1 MTIRRRN
8 TPWLSVCLLLLLLGA
23 AGCSMAPAID
33 EEPAGATSPPA
44 ATVAGNTA
52 TDTPPQAATPAA
64 TAAPGATTG
73 AEAAPSIYIRSG
85 SRITAV
91 GAALPRLIE
100 LQRGTEPAG
109 VGAITIAPDG
119 SRIAYTE
126 NSPGQIGLGLMDLR
140 TSEQQFVA
148 DVLFGAAF
156 SPDGQSVAYT
166 VVTQSNSQMIAQD
179 LGGGTPRVLQQGGGS
194 RVLRPVAWTPAGIL
208 AEEIIMATD
217 APPQNLVLLD
227 PQSGTP
233 RTVRAESHVQ
243 AESARDGSAV
253 ALVTGFVG
261 MGVPGEAGLALVE
274 VPGGGETELLAPR
287 TGRIPFVRLSPD
299 SSTIVYSSAPSGEA
313 PATLLHRIGADGS
326 GGRSL
331 DLGEAGISGTLR
343 DAAWRDDATLLV
355 LADDGAAKLRL
366 YELAAGDFSAGG
378 LRQIAEAEQAG
389 PNEQAQILIAR

>member
-1 MTIRRRN
+1 
-8 TPWLSVCLLLLLLGA
+8 
-23 AGCSMAPAID
+23 MAPAID
-33 EEPAGATSPPA
+33 EEPAGATFPPA
-44 ATVAGNTA
+44 ATVSGNTA

-64 TAAPGATTG
+64 TAAPGATIG

-91 GAALPRLIE
+91 GAARPQLIE
-100 LQRGTEPAG
+100 LQRGTEPSG
-109 VGAITIAPDG
+109 VGAITTAPDG
-119 SRIAYTE
+119 SSIAFTE
-126 NSPGQIGLGLMDLR
+126 NSPGRIGLGLMDLR

-166 VVTQSNSQMIAQD
+166 VVTQSSSQLIAHD
-179 LGGGTPRVLQQGGGS
+179 FGGGTPRVLQQGGGS
-194 RVLRPVAWTPAGIL
+194 RILRPIAWTPAGIL

-217 APPQNLVLLD
+217 APPQNLVLID
-227 PQSGTP
+227 PQAGAP
-233 RTVRAESHVQ
+233 RMLRAESHVQ
-243 AESARDGSAV
+243 AESAPDGARV

-299 SSTIVYSSAPSGEA
+299 SSTIVYSSASSSEA
-313 PATLLHRIGADGS
+313 PATLLHLIGADGS
-326 GGRSL
+326 GGRTL
-331 DLGEAGISGTLR
+331 DLGEAGLSGTLR
-343 DAAWRDDATLLV
+343 DAVWRDDATLLV
-355 LADDGAAKLRL
+355 LADDGAGKLRL

-378 LRQIAEAEQAG
+378 LSEVGEFEQAS
-389 PNEQAQILIAR
+389 PNEQAQILVAR

>member
-1 MTIRRRN
+1 MTIHRRTR
-8 TPWLSVCLLLLLLGA
+8 PWLALCLLLLLLGA

-44 ATVAGNTA
+44 ATVSGTTA

-64 TAAPGATTG
+64 TAATGATTG
-73 AEAAPSIYIRSG
+73 AEASPSIYIRSG

-91 GAALPRLIE
+91 GAARPQLIG
-100 LQRGTEPAG
+100 LQRGTEPSG

-119 SRIAYTE
+119 SHIAFTE
-126 NSPGQIGLGLMDLR
+126 NSPGRIGLGLMDLR

-156 SPDGQSVAYT
+156 SPDGLSVAYT
-166 VVTQSNSQMIAQD
+166 VVAQSSSQLIAHD

-194 RVLRPVAWTPAGIL
+194 RILRPIAWTPAGIL
-208 AEEIIMATD
+208 ADEIIMATD
-217 APPQNLVLLD
+217 APPQNLVLVD
-227 PQSGTP
+227 PQAGAP
-233 RTVRAESHVQ
+233 RMLRAESHVQ
-243 AESARDGSAV
+243 AESAPDGARV

-313 PATLLHRIGADGS
+313 PATLLHLIGADGS
-326 GGRSL
+326 GGRTL
-331 DLGEAGISGTLR
+331 DLGEAGLSGTLR

-355 LADDGAAKLRL
+355 LADDGAGKLRL

-378 LRQIAEAEQAG
+378 LSEVGEFEQAS
-389 PNEQAQILIAR
+389 PNEQAQILVAR

>member
-1 MTIRRRN
+1 
-8 TPWLSVCLLLLLLGA
+8 
-23 AGCSMAPAID
+23 MAPAID
-33 EEPAGATSPPA
+33 EEPAGATSPPE

-52 TDTPPQAATPAA
+52 TDTPPPAATPAA
-64 TAAPGATTG
+64 TTAPVETTG
-73 AEAAPSIYIRSG
+73 AGAAPSIYIRSG

-91 GAALPRLIE
+91 GAALPQLIE

-119 SRIAYTE
+119 SRIAFTE
-126 NSPGQIGLGLMDLR
+126 NSPGRIGLGLMDLR

-156 SPDGQSVAYT
+156 SPDGQSVVYT
-166 VVTQSNSQMIAQD
+166 VVTQSSSQLIAQD

-217 APPQNLVLLD
+217 APPQNLVLID
-227 PQSGTP
+227 PQAGTP
-233 RTVRAESHVQ
+233 RTVRAASHVQ
-243 AESARDGSAV
+243 AESAPDGTRV
-253 ALVTGFVG
+253 ALVTGFLG
-261 MGVPGEAGLALVE
+261 MGVPGEAGLTVVDVAA
-274 VPGGGETELLAPR
+274 GGETDLLSPR

-299 SSTIVYSSAPSGEA
+299 SSQIVYSSAPSYEV
-313 PATLLHRIGADGS
+313 PVTLLHLIGMDGS
-326 GGRSL
+326 GGRTL
-331 DLGEAGISGTLR
+331 DLAETGISGTLR

-378 LRQIAEAEQAG
+378 LRQIAEAERAG
-389 PNEQAQILIAR
+389 PNEQSQILVAR